1 MNSQSAVEKQGSLS
15 GNDVSPQGFD
25 PQGWPLPEVRS
36 MMVDN
41 FAQSWIK
48 HWIAAIVIFILT
60 VGIVIIA
67 TILTTPTWEGTATVL
82 VTQTSLPKL
91 NITATG
97 TEETSTMQTGMLA
110 RNLTELV
117 HDHALQYDVIDETGM
132 DKYLEERSHK
142 WRDRVKDGIKYVLLL
157 KFLYAKPIN
166 WRVKA
171 KKELDSKWL
180 LIAPTEG
187 TSKLPLY
194 VYGSNPEWTVKIGNA
209 VLEKVQEYMDR
220 SMRLQVTAELDT
232 VGTLKI
238 QAEKDLNAIEQKIT
252 DYRQQTGFV
261 NPLSYANAMQG
272 SLNTVEQQSHLQAA
286 QLTGLQ
292 QSIKEM
298 KAELDGY
305 EPFVKMSREGT
316 QVRMNDQGSQ
326 RVARDLAEL
335 KSQRAALVV
344 SMKTNSPQ
352 VLALDQQIEE
362 MGKQLVIIQKNEKAN
377 EGTSTTVTRDWDPRY
392 KSLFDRWLDG
402 RQQEKMA
409 QAKLDGLT
417 SAITT
422 MKDNQR
428 KAIQA
433 DTVIRQMTRQMQLR
447 LDDLNNLNVK
457 KQSFETMLAQDHI
470 FSGMQVIEKMSVNT
484 PDQPDRPNRLLAAIL
499 GVAIGLFMALVLP
512 VAYDYLNQ
520 TLLSSRQ
527 ASAIPGIRLAAVV
540 PKMSMKKMTKSVGY

>member
-1 MNSQSAVEKQGSLS
+1 MNSQAPFEKQGSLS
-15 GNDVSPQGFD
+15 GGDIAPQGFD

-67 TILTTPTWEGTATVL
+67 TILATPTWEGTATVL

-171 KKELDSKWL
+171 KKELDGNWL

-194 VYGSNPEWTVKIGNA
+194 VYGSDPEWTVKIGNA
-209 VLEKVQEYMDR
+209 VLGKVQEYMDR
-220 SMRLQVTAELDT
+220 SMRLQVKAELDT
-232 VGTLKI
+232 VSTLKV

-252 DYRQQTGFV
+252 DYRQETGFV

-298 KAELDGY
+298 KVELDGY
-305 EPFVKMSREGT
+305 DPFVKMSREST

-344 SMKTNSPQ
+344 SMKTTSPQ
-352 VLALDQQIEE
+352 VMALDQQIEE

-377 EGTSTTVTRDWDPRY
+377 EGTSSMITRDWDPRY
-392 KSLFDRWLDG
+392 KSLFDRWQDG
-402 RQQEKMA
+402 LQQERMA

-422 MKDNQR
+422 MKENQR

-447 LDDLNNLNVK
+447 LDDLNNLNIK